1 MRPVVAFFSLMAFLE
16 RASSSLIETRS
27 SPDSLAVTLT
37 ALPSMSRPHS
47 LHSCFLLFPF
57 YLCVLLLP
65 NRVSIAQELTLD
77 QLIDRNVEA
86 LGGRAAIEAVRSIK
100 FALHIADPDFEV
112 DAMYYAARPGRMRID
127 ITAGGKP
134 VFAEGF
140 NGSRAWQ
147 WKGKDEPVEESKTA
161 TGALRH
167 GIELPGKLLGLH
179 EVQGR
184 GNGLALVGRQSV
196 DDIDYYVLRLTFSDG
211 ASTTLYLDPKTW
223 LITRRRDVRPL
234 HPDMDP
240 TPTTIETKM
249 TDFRKV
255 DNLVFSF
262 ASTDTDLKTGKVLE
276 KVTVREITLNPP
288 VPEGFFDTFAMPK
301 P

>member
-1 MRPVVAFFSLMAFLE
+1 MAFLG
-16 RASSSLIETRS
+16 RTFSSFILVIS
-27 SPDSLAVTLT
+27 V
-37 ALPSMSRPHS
+37 
-47 LHSCFLLFPF
+47 F
-57 YLCVLLLP
+57 LLP
-65 NRVSIAQELTLD
+65 NRASAAQELTLD
-77 QLIDRNVEA
+77 QLIDRNVQA
-86 LGGRAAIEAVRSIK
+86 VGGRAAIEAVRSIK
-100 FALHIADPDFEV
+100 LALHIVDPDFEV
-112 DAMYYAARPGRMRID
+112 DATYYAARPGRMRID
-127 ITAGGKP
+127 ITAGGK
-134 VFAEGF
+134 VVYAEAF

-147 WKGKDEPVEESKTA
+147 WKGKGEPVEESKTA

-167 GIELPGKLLGLH
+167 GIELPGKLFGSH

-184 GNGLALVGRQSV
+184 GNKLAVVGRKSV

-223 LITRRRDVRPL
+223 LVTRRRDVRPL

-255 DNLVFSF
+255 DNVVFSF
-262 ASTDTDLKTGKVLE
+262 ESTDTDLKTGKALE

-288 VPEGFFDTFAMPK
+288 VPKNFFDTFEAAK

>member
-1 MRPVVAFFSLMAFLE
+1 MASFSRMASLG
-16 RASSSLIETRS
+16 RALLIETRS

-37 ALPSMSRPHS
+37 ALPSISRPQS
-47 LHSCFLLFPF
+47 LRSCFFLFTFYFCVLLFPSRSSF
-57 YLCVLLLP
+57 
-65 NRVSIAQELTLD
+65 AQELTLD
-77 QLIDRNVEA
+77 QLIDRNVQA
-86 LGGRAAIEAVRSIK
+86 MGGRAAIEAVQSIK
-100 FALHIADPDFEV
+100 FALHIVDPDFEV
-112 DAMYYAARPGRMRID
+112 DAVYYAARPGRMRID
-127 ITAGGKP
+127 ITSGGKR
-134 VFAEGF
+134 VYVEAF

-147 WKGKDEPVEESKTA
+147 WKGKGEPIEESKTA

-167 GIELPGKLLGLH
+167 GIELPGKLFGLH

-184 GNGLALVGRQSV
+184 GNKLALVGRESV
-196 DDIDYYVLRLTFSDG
+196 DDIDYRVLRLKFCDG
-211 ASTTLYLDPKTW
+211 VSTTLYVDPEAW

-255 DNLVFSF
+255 DTLLFSF

-288 VPEGFFDTFAMPK
+288 VPEGFFDTLK
-301 P
+301 EI

>member
-1 MRPVVAFFSLMAFLE
+1 MAFLR
-16 RASSSLIETRS
+16 RALSLLILVVS
-27 SPDSLAVTLT
+27 I
-37 ALPSMSRPHS
+37 
-47 LHSCFLLFPF
+47 F
-57 YLCVLLLP
+57 LLP
-65 NRVSIAQELTLD
+65 NRASAAQQLTLD
-77 QLIDRNVEA
+77 QLIDRNVQA
-86 LGGRAAIEAVRSIK
+86 VGGRAAIEAVQSIK
-100 FALHIADPDFEV
+100 LSLHIVDPDFEV
-112 DAMYYAARPGRMRID
+112 DAIYYAARPGRMRID
-127 ITAGGKP
+127 ITAGGKR
-134 VFAEGF
+134 VYLEAF

-147 WKGKDEPVEESKTA
+147 WKGSGEPVEESKTA

-167 GIELPGKLLGLH
+167 GIELPGKLFGLH

-184 GNGLALVGRQSV
+184 GHKLALVGRELV
-196 DDIDYYVLRLTFSDG
+196 DDTDYYVLRITFSDG
-211 ASTTLYLDPKTW
+211 VSTTLYLDPKTW

-234 HPDMDP
+234 HPDLDP

-288 VPEGFFDTFAMPK
+288 VREGFFDTLKEFNQGRH
-301 P
+301 

>member
-1 MRPVVAFFSLMAFLE
+1 MASFSPMAFVG
-16 RASSSLIETRS
+16 RALSSLIVVVS
-27 SPDSLAVTLT
+27 I
-37 ALPSMSRPHS
+37 
-47 LHSCFLLFPF
+47 F
-57 YLCVLLLP
+57 LLP
-65 NRVSIAQELTLD
+65 NSASVAQELTLD
-77 QLIDRNVEA
+77 QLIDRNVQA
-86 LGGRAAIEAVRSIK
+86 LGGRAAIETVQSIK
-100 FALHIADPDFEV
+100 LALHIADPDFEV

-127 ITAGGKP
+127 ITAGGKR
-134 VFAEGF
+134 VYVEAF

-147 WKGKDEPVEESKTA
+147 WKEKGEPVEESKTA

-167 GIELPGKLLGLH
+167 GIELPGKLFGLH

-184 GNGLALVGRQSV
+184 GNELALVGRESV

-211 ASTTLYLDPKTW
+211 MNTTLYLDPKTW

-234 HPDMDP
+234 HPDLDP

-288 VPEGFFDTFAMPK
+288 VPEGFFDTITEH
-301 P
+301 

>member
-1 MRPVVAFFSLMAFLE
+1 
-16 RASSSLIETRS
+16 
-27 SPDSLAVTLT
+27 
-37 ALPSMSRPHS
+37 
-47 LHSCFLLFPF
+47 
-57 YLCVLLLP
+57 
-65 NRVSIAQELTLD
+65 
-77 QLIDRNVEA
+77 
-86 LGGRAAIEAVRSIK
+86 
-100 FALHIADPDFEV
+100 
-112 DAMYYAARPGRMRID
+112 MRID
-127 ITAGGKP
+127 ITAGGKR
-134 VFAEGF
+134 VYLEAF

-147 WKGKDEPVEESKTA
+147 WKGSGEPVEESKTA

-167 GIELPGKLLGLH
+167 GIELPGKLFGLH

-184 GNGLALVGRQSV
+184 GHKLALVGRELV
-196 DDIDYYVLRLTFSDG
+196 DDTDYYVLRITFSDG
-211 ASTTLYLDPKTW
+211 VSTTLYLDPKTW

-234 HPDMDP
+234 HPDLDP

-288 VPEGFFDTFAMPK
+288 VREGFFDTLKEFDQGRH
-301 P
+301 